1 MVAKTRG
8 PFSQY
13 WMVPERS
20 AQKSRPSGAKASAI
34 GKLAAT
40 LPPGSRPPDAQY
52 VTGGG
57 GGGGGAGG
65 GLGDGL
71 GDGDGDGVGSGEGDG
86 DGLGDGHPTAGHIRS
101 RGPSACR
108 RLSEAVALSTTST
121 AASRS
126 NKVRPIRTAIGR
138 STRKRSRCRIRG
150 TMCSGYRVI
159 PRSGRWCLCRSS
171 KGRCPGSL

>member
-20 AQKSRPSGAKASAI
+20 AQKSRPSGAKASAT

-65 GLGDGL
+65 GVGDGR
-71 GDGDGDGVGSGEGDG
+71 GDGGSDAGGSGGGEGE
-86 DGLGDGHPTAGHIRS
+86 GLGEGPRTARHIRG
-101 RGPSACR
+101 RGPIACR
-108 RLSEAVALSTTST
+108 R
-121 AASRS
+121 
-126 NKVRPIRTAIGR
+126 
-138 STRKRSRCRIRG
+138 
-150 TMCSGYRVI
+150 
-159 PRSGRWCLCRSS
+159 
-171 KGRCPGSL
+171 